1 LALQSTEDYMI
12 KHYLQGLLMGSADIV
27 PGVSGGTMALIVG
40 IYERLIRSISLVF
53 SAIAKGLRGRIGDA
67 RQDLREV
74 DWRLI
79 VPLGL
84 GIITAIAL
92 GAQIIPVLLER
103 YPMQSRGLFL
113 GLVTGSI
120 LIPWLRLKR
129 VSGKHVLLAV
139 VAGVIAFTLVGLP
152 PREVLNPSLVY
163 VFGAA
168 AVAIC
173 AMILPGVS
181 GSFLLEAFGIYRATL
196 NAINPLRETFSVVYI
211 TVFILGAAVG
221 MGLFS
226 KLLSYLLEHRHD
238 MTMAALI
245 GVMAGSLRALWPYQ
259 AEDRTLLAPAE
270 GDPVLSVAL
279 LALVGL
285 VLIVLLTLWG
295 HRRIEDTPGR
305 FPQPES

>member
-1 LALQSTEDYMI
+1 MI
-12 KHYLQGLLMGSADIV
+12 KHYLQGLLMGTADVI

-40 IYERLIRSISLVF
+40 IYERLIGSISHFF
-53 SAIAKGLRGRIGDA
+53 SAVANAARGRFDEA
-67 RQDLREV
+67 RRGMGEV
-74 DWRLI
+74 DWRLL

-84 GIITAIAL
+84 GIVTAIGV

-113 GLVTGSI
+113 GLVAGSI
-120 LIPWLRLKR
+120 LIPWLRLER
-129 VSGKHVLLAV
+129 MGAREIALAL
-139 VAGVIAFTLVGLP
+139 VAGVVAFTLTGLP
-152 PREVLNPSLVY
+152 PREIADPALLY
-163 VFGAA
+163 VFFAA

-181 GSFLLEAFGIYRATL
+181 GSFLLAAFGIYGATL
-196 NAINPLRETFSVVYI
+196 AAINPLGETFSVLYI
-211 TVFILGAAVG
+211 GVFILGAAFG

-238 MTMAALI
+238 ATMAALI

-259 AEDRTLLAPAE
+259 AEDRSLLAPGT
-270 GDPVLSVAL
+270 GDPVASVVL

-285 VLIVLLTLWG
+285 AGIVLLTLAG
-295 HRRIEDTPGR
+295 HRRVEQDVASG
-305 FPQPES
+305 EA